1 MNTSKITAKT
11 EIWLSQKKR
20 VFRALYKKPATRLQ
34 VSNAENVPL
43 QNVCR
48 YIHDFREAR
57 CVAVVRIDRDPI
69 SKMKAEY
76 LTTNPELIPG
86 HGQIKLFE

>member
-1 MNTSKITAKT
+1 MTNIITKT
-11 EIWLSQKKR
+11 DNWLSQKKR
-20 VFRALYKKPATRLQ
+20 VFKALYNKPATRLQ
-34 VSNAENVPL
+34 VSSAEQVPL

-57 CVAVVRIDRDPI
+57 CVHVVKIDRDPL

-86 HGQIKLFE
+86 HGQIKMFE

>member
-1 MNTSKITAKT
+1 MNTSKITDKSDK
-11 EIWLSQKKR
+11 WLSQKKR
-20 VFRALYKKPATRLQ
+20 VFKALYNKPATRLQ
-34 VSNAENVPL
+34 VSHYESVPL

-57 CVAVVRIDRDPI
+57 CVHVVKIDRDPL

-76 LTTNPELIPG
+76 LTTNPQLIPG
-86 HGQIKLFE
+86 HGQIKMFE